1 MGGSPAP
8 VPDDALGNPVDRST
22 GAAPRMCA
30 ISVDLDDVGEYR
42 RLHGLPAQAL
52 GATAVYDVALE
63 RMRRFAEHL
72 RAPLTLFAIGR
83 DLERAESAER
93 LAALARHGHPVENH
107 SYDHRYDLTR
117 LPVPVLRAQIAQAQT
132 RITAVTGRTPVG
144 FRAPGYTLDDA
155 VLDALEAEGMAFDA
169 SVFPCPPYHLAKL
182 GMVGLLHLRGRTSAA
197 IVGDPRAC
205 LAPTRPYR
213 PGAWHS
219 RGGRRLL
226 ELPMLVTPSL
236 RLPVIGT
243 SLVLAGP
250 VLARELVRRCL
261 VPAGPHLVSLELHG
275 VDFLDAADGL
285 GDLRSAQ
292 PDMRLGAA
300 SKQRALLAAMTEL
313 GRAGYAFVT
322 LQDAAEVLSHAL

>member
-1 MGGSPAP
+1 
-8 VPDDALGNPVDRST
+8 
-22 GAAPRMCA
+22 
-30 ISVDLDDVGEYR
+30 
-42 RLHGLPAQAL
+42 
-52 GATAVYDVALE
+52 
-63 RMRRFAEHL
+63 
-72 RAPLTLFAIGR
+72 
-83 DLERAESAER
+83 
-93 LAALARHGHPVENH
+93 
-107 SYDHRYDLTR
+107 
-117 LPVPVLRAQIAQAQT
+117 
-132 RITAVTGRTPVG
+132 
-144 FRAPGYTLDDA
+144 
-155 VLDALEAEGMAFDA
+155 
-169 SVFPCPPYHLAKL
+169 
-182 GMVGLLHLRGRTSAA
+182 
-197 IVGDPRAC
+197 
-205 LAPTRPYR
+205 
-213 PGAWHS
+213 
-219 RGGRRLL
+219 
-226 ELPMLVTPSL
+226 MLVTPSL